1 VFLLQVWNQQEDSAI
16 TIAIASNDARRNAE
30 RKDLRRKNKTDT
42 QQEEDKNIEK
52 LTAEKNKPRNIN
64 TK

>member
-42 QQEEDKNIEK
+42 QQEEDK
-52 LTAEKNKPRNIN
+52 TWRN
-64 TK
+64 